1 MLGTG
6 LNCELTASDVT
17 VADTQVN
24 HTSPRGLGI
33 VTDCLSSFGRVCQ
46 IVVTTK
52 ETSQSTLLGGYLFR
66 PGLSSSVCHLLGG
79 CVLTVDVQDF
89 STQLGS
95 SFLSVLHTDLY

>member
-24 HTSPRGLGI
+24 HTGPWGLGI

-52 ETSQSTLLGGYLFR
+52 GTSQSTLPDGYLFVL
-66 PGLSSSVCHLLGG
+66 GMSSSVCPFWE
-79 CVLTVDVQDF
+79 VIVVR
-89 STQLGS
+89 
-95 SFLSVLHTDLY
+95 